1 MSLAANRVIDFIVRD
16 KGRNNYWLFFF
27 SCHQLFCSRYISF
40 GAYLTGNKIHT
51 IFYQL
56 FSTLNVALTVCTG
69 RIQFKVLTTLPLKFK
84 GFLHED

>member
-16 KGRNNYWLFFF
+16 KRRNNYWLFF
-27 SCHQLFCSRYISF
+27 SCNLLFCSRYVFF

-56 FSTLNVALTVCTG
+56 FSTLNVVLTVCTG

-84 GFLHED
+84 GF